1 MPRSFLVKKH
11 INSAK
16 KPNYSELESP
26 AGKVSFDVF
35 LFLEIK
41 QQCSFS
47 KKFKKLCF
55 PQADA
60 FHVFC
65 CFFLTLQK
73 LVSFQTHWTTCFEI
87 CAFHWSHDSLIT
99 LAVFFFFQCSS
110 HRTSTRLFPC
120 QSSPSQRSWARR
132 RTAPSQCGLPATC
145 RYLRSPVT
153 SLPSLDTPHRSP
165 TPPLKT
171 TAAPRAR
178 GAMKTSRCCPS

>member
-41 QQCSFS
+41 QQCSLS

-60 FHVFC
+60 FHVLFFL
-65 CFFLTLQK
+65 FFLTLQK

-99 LAVFFFFQCSS
+99 LAVFFFSS
-110 HRTSTRLFPC
+110 VHHTAHL
-120 QSSPSQRSWARR
+120 QGSSPVSHPPARDPEPGGVQPHHSVDYQQLAAIS
-132 RTAPSQCGLPATC
+132 APQWPFSHLWIPLIA
-145 RYLRSPVT
+145 LRH
-153 SLPSLDTPHRSP
+153 LL
-165 TPPLKT
+165 
-171 TAAPRAR
+171 
-178 GAMKTSRCCPS
+178 